1 MNMTT
6 TTSANQPLSLSLKTG
21 FSLIIEDHENEDIT
35 TIRQF
40 LVIEQFSEL
49 MEYFFQSTSL
59 GVALFDEKFEVI
71 TSVGWQKICTHFHQ
85 KHPESF
91 KSCIESQNYFRKNFK
106 PDEVLSLKCNNGLWD
121 MAYPIYAGHT
131 FLGYV
136 GFGQFFISD
145 DVIDKEFFIQQS
157 QKYNFDTEAYIGQL
171 RNIPIFPIQKLES
184 HIILFLNLLKLN
196 IKKVNV
202 Q

>member
-1 MNMTT
+1 
-6 TTSANQPLSLSLKTG
+6 
-21 FSLIIEDHENEDIT
+21 
-35 TIRQF
+35 
-40 LVIEQFSEL
+40 
-49 MEYFFQSTSL
+49 
-59 GVALFDEKFEVI
+59 
-71 TSVGWQKICTHFHQ
+71 
-85 KHPESF
+85 
-91 KSCIESQNYFRKNFK
+91 
-106 PDEVLSLKCNNGLWD
+106 